1 MKVATNFVVR
11 LIVLILVFLL
21 GFLSCAGAIVGVAYY
36 AYKNVSVDTFG
47 INTDEYID
55 REGAEVVLPSMTLE
69 GLVNEYFA
77 VSSLGDEVSID
88 FLVDRY
94 GLLLPENVDGAIPDT
109 IRVMPLTTVFSEEG
123 VHEVLKCF
131 YIGQFLGLESE
142 EIADAGEGEDKFQW
156 YDPETG
162 EKANALNNM
171 LANYTFYDFMIEG
184 IDTQGIIDR
193 LTIADVMEMEC
204 HENVPVY
211 LNGSLIPTE
220 ELTVDVWYGRGGY
233 PSEKIMSAI
242 APSKINDVEAAL
254 KSYSIMQIMGYV
266 DYNGETYETRHFTG
280 ADEHIELVKAEGLA
294 AELAHVSLDTISNG
308 GLEEEVQ
315 DIPLYIALG
324 YEKAEDGSITNNGV
338 PVEGLMSTVCDY
350 KVGELDQRIKEVTI
364 GEIAGYEKVL
374 VSAEGEEPVYKYY
387 STYDKDNPANCIEAS
402 GIVGALADLTV
413 NDLDDE
419 KALSTRVETIKV
431 STLLDYKYDED
442 GNYYYTEDELG
453 NKNEVTGIMAVIADA
468 SLNNVE
474 GVVDDAKMADIL
486 SYKKGPKRAKV
497 AVEVYKTDENGDYI
511 LDGEGNKIVEKVVYE
526 DAKDEHGNY
535 IYEQATDSDGNPI
548 FDGDNPVYVEWYYDE
563 NGNEV
568 HSLLNAVAR
577 YQFKEMSN
585 LATELSVGDIIPAE
599 RRQDGFIKLIDEDTK
614 IENISEKVNEIFDE
628 TTIGGFIDAGVIVI
642 DEDNANADLFKD
654 NYGGYTIQELMEF
667 LLNNPI
673 PVT

>member
-55 REGAEVVLPSMTLE
+55 RENADVILPSMTLE
-69 GLVNEYFA
+69 GLVNEYFE

-94 GLLLPENVDGAIPDT
+94 GLLLPENVDGAIPDR
-109 IRVMPLTTVFSEEG
+109 IKVMPLTTVFSEEG

-294 AELAHVSLDTISNG
+294 AELAHVSLDSISNG

-324 YEKAEDGSITNNGV
+324 YEKAEDGSFTNNGV

-374 VSAEGEEPVYKYY
+374 VSAEGEKPVYKYY

-442 GNYYYTEDELG
+442 GKYYYTEDELG
-453 NKNEVTGIMAVIADA
+453 NKNEVTGIMAVIADS
-468 SLNNVE
+468 SLNSVE
-474 GVVDDAKMADIL
+474 EDINGSYMGDIL
-486 SYKKGPKRAKV
+486 GFTYKDRADV
-497 AVEVYKTDENGDYI
+497 ILTDENGIIQYNE
-511 LDGEGNKIVEKVVYE
+511 DGTPKTGTVKWWY
-526 DAKDEHGNY
+526 
-535 IYEQATDSDGNPI
+535 
-548 FDGDNPVYVEWYYDE
+548 DGDTPVHTMMNAISNYKFSDMGDISGSLTI
-563 NGNEV
+563 GNVIAPEERMSGFI
-568 HSLLNAVAR
+568 SLVPPDTKLN
-577 YQFKEMSN
+577 EMSN
-585 LATELSVGDIIPAE
+585 EMESTFGDKTI
-599 RRQDGFIKLIDEDTK
+599 
-614 IENISEKVNEIFDE
+614 NE
-628 TTIGGFIDAGVIVI
+628 FIDCGAIEVQG
-642 DEDNANADLFKD
+642 DNAELFKQT
-654 NYGGYTIQELMEF
+654 YGGYTLQGLMNK
-667 LLNNPI
+667 LLADLSAVPNP
-673 PVT
+673 

>member
-94 GLLLPENVDGAIPDT
+94 GLLLPEDVDGAIPDT

-131 YIGQFLGLESE
+131 YIGNFIGLESE
-142 EIADAGEGEDKFQW
+142 EIVDAAEGEDKYKWF
-156 YDPETG
+156 DPETG
-162 EKANALNNM
+162 EEANALSTM
-171 LANYTFYDFMIEG
+171 IANYTFYDFVVGG
-184 IDTQGIIDR
+184 IDTQEIVNE
-193 LTIADVMEMEC
+193 LTIAEVMEMKL
-204 HENVPVY
+204 HENVPAY
-211 LNGSLIPTE
+211 LNGELIPAE
-220 ELTVDVWYGRGGY
+220 ELTVNVWYGRGGA
-233 PSEKIMSAI
+233 PSETIMSAI
-242 APSKINDVEAAL
+242 ADSHINDIEHTL
-254 KSYSIMQIMGYV
+254 HSLSIMDIMGYV
-266 DYNGETYETRHFTG
+266 DYNGVTYHVENHPG
-280 ADEHIELVKAEGLA
+280 ENEYVELIPSSGLESELV
-294 AELAHVSLDTISNG
+294 HISLDAISKG
-308 GLEEEVQ
+308 ELEDEVR
-315 DIPLYIALG
+315 DIELYIALG
-324 YEKAEDGSITNNGV
+324 YTKDENGDYFNNGV
-338 PVEGLMSTVCDY
+338 PVEGFMATVCDA
-350 KVGELDQRIKEVTI
+350 KVNELEDRIGKITI

-453 NKNEVTGIMAVIADA
+453 NKNEVTGIMAVIADS
-468 SLNNVE
+468 SLNSVE
-474 GVVDDAKMADIL
+474 EDINGSCMGDIL
-486 SYKKGPKRAKV
+486 GFTYKDRADV
-497 AVEVYKTDENGDYI
+497 ILTDENGIIQYNE
-511 LDGEGNKIVEKVVYE
+511 DGTPKTGTVMWWY
-526 DAKDEHGNY
+526 
-535 IYEQATDSDGNPI
+535 
-548 FDGDNPVYVEWYYDE
+548 DGDTPVHTMMNAISNYKFSDMGDISGSLTI
-563 NGNEV
+563 GNVIEPEDRMTGFI
-568 HSLLNAVAR
+568 SLVPANTKLN
-577 YQFKEMSN
+577 EMSGEMEN
-585 LATELSVGDIIPAE
+585 SFKNRKINDFIACGAIEVNDDGSFAAKFGELSMTD
-599 RRQDGFIKLIDEDTK
+599 FI
-614 IENISEKVNEIFDE
+614 NHISE
-628 TTIGGFIDAGVIVI
+628 
-642 DEDNANADLFKD
+642 
-654 NYGGYTIQELMEF
+654 YSSY
-667 LLNNPI
+667 I
-673 PVT
+673 PDPSTSTP